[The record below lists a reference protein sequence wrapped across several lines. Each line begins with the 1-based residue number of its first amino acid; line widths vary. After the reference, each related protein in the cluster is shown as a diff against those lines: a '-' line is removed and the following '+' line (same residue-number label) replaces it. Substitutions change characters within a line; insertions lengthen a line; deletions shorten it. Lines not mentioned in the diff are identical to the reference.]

1 MVWIG
6 APQFHE
12 SRMDV
17 RPVVANAHLHVQP
30 FAVQASLEAEV
41 LRDMATGML
50 EEEEREADIGRGARP
65 QRRVKD
71 KQTWRDRVNSQ
82 RDATR
87 ADLESGR
94 VRSLDQMVERLGCH
108 KSTARKL
115 RDRQFFL
122 RHIPGYDYNNLR
134 SPEVAQNILGL
145 MTSEEGKYFS
155 TASVKQRMPGV
166 SRKFV
171 ARTLKKHGLR
181 YTRIRHT
188 RPPRTFDRTEVC
200 RVLSTA
206 LPAFN
211 RADESLL
218 FLDEVIFPLNHTP
231 THCWRHKDDT
241 GAGYKERTQC
251 KTQLTCIALCSKT
264 RVIAI
269 QLHTEEM
276 QAQAII
282 YFLTEVLQRHQTTSK
297 VVVLLDNAKY
307 HSAQLVR
314 ESSVGPYLLFSVPRC
329 WELNLIEVLFSKAKE
344 KWQRR
349 PSVRC
354 AEEEVSQVIRVFR
367 ECQVAADFTGYRKQY
382 LRNILQVLS
391 QAN

>member
-1 MVWIG
+1 MIWVDS
-6 APQFHE
+6 PQSHE
-12 SRMDV
+12 SRLDV
-17 RPVVANAHLHVQP
+17 RPVVTTVQFHVQP
-30 FAVQASLEAEV
+30 FTVERQLDKETLLE
-41 LRDMATGML
+41 MAKGML
-50 EEEEREADIGRGARP
+50 EQEERAADINRGARP
-65 QRRVKD
+65 QRRV
-71 KQTWRDRVNSQ
+71 RDRQSWKEKVNSQ
-82 RDATR
+82 RDAVR
-87 ADLESGR
+87 ADLEVGR
-94 VRSLDQMVERLGCH
+94 VRTLDQMVEQLGCH

-115 RDRQFFL
+115 RDRQLFL
-122 RHIPGYDYNNLR
+122 RHIPGYDYNNQHP
-134 SPEVAQNILGL
+134 PEVEQNIMGL
-145 MTSEEGKYFS
+145 MLSEEGKYFS
-155 TASVKQRMPGV
+155 TSSVKQRMPEV
-166 SRKFV
+166 SKKFV
-171 ARTLKKHGLR
+171 ASTLKKNGLR
-181 YTRIRHT
+181 YRRIRHT
-188 RPPRTFDRTEVC
+188 RPPRQFSSDEVC

-206 LPAFN
+206 LPAFD
-211 RADESLL
+211 RDDESLL

-231 THCWRHKDDT
+231 THCWRRKEDT
-241 GAGYKERTQC
+241 DAGYKERTQC

-282 YFLTEVLQRHQTTSK
+282 HFLTEVLQRHRTTNK

-367 ECQVAADFTGYRKQY
+367 ECQVPADFGGYRKQY
-382 LRNILQVLS
+382 LRNLVAILS
-391 QAN
+391 ST